1 MQNGKNP
8 YQVLGVSPHADQA
21 EIKQAYRN
29 LAGKYQASNFIG
41 NPLAELAA
49 EKLAEINEA
58 YDELMGAN
66 SYSKTANDSAYQTN
80 NYQQTYS
87 KMPNEQYGSHYQA
100 ADPCSNQPYQQRDY
114 GYNMNRPYS
123 QRSCLGDLS
132 LLCCLDSCCE
142 CMGGDLCTCC

>member
-8 YQVLGVSPHADQA
+8 YQVLGISPNADKAQ
-21 EIKQAYRN
+21 IKAAYRA
-29 LAGKYQASNFIG
+29 LAGKYQPSNFVG
-41 NPLAELAA
+41 NPLADLAA

-66 SYSKTANDSAYQTN
+66 SYSNTAQERSYQQDA
-80 NYQQTYS
+80 NYQQNNGNYNS
-87 KMPNEQYGSHYQA
+87 SYQP
-100 ADPCSNQPYQQRDY
+100 ADPCSNQQYQQRDY
-114 GYNMNRPYS
+114 GYNMNRPYA
-123 QRSCLGDLS
+123 QRSCLSDLS